1 MSVIFDPP
9 ELEIAISQPIYVP
22 VEAVSLEEQI
32 QILKE
37 ENARLRET
45 IQFYVELCCLE
56 E

>member
-1 MSVIFDPP
+1 MLVIPDHP
-9 ELEIAISQPIYVP
+9 EIEVAIYQPINAP
-22 VEAVSLEEQI
+22 VEMVSLEEQI